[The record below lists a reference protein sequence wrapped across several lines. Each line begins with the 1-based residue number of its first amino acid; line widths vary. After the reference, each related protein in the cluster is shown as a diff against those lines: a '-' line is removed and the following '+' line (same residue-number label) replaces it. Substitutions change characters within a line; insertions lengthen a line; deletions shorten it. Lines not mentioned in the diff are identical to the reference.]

1 MSTDESDQVVQRR
14 ANLEELKQL
23 GVDPYPRRFEH
34 GVPIGAIV
42 AEHGARTAEE
52 LESPRITVRAA
63 GRILAIRGF
72 GKAGFLQLSDGMAR
86 VQVYVRQDSVSA
98 HDYSVFKL
106 LDLGD
111 FVGVE
116 GYLFRTRTNEFSIHV
131 TSLTFLSKCL
141 LPLPEKWHGLQDIE
155 TRYRQ
160 RYLDLIV
167 NPDSRRVFE
176 VPQPSGDGVS

>member
-1 MSTDESDQVVQRR
+1 MSIPIRGGSND
-14 ANLEELKQL
+14 
-23 GVDPYPRRFEH
+23 

-42 AEHGARTAEE
+42 AEHGAKTAEE
-52 LESPRITVRAA
+52 LESPRITVRTA

-116 GYLFRTRTNEFSIHV
+116 GYLFRTRTNEFSVHV
-131 TSLTFLSKCL
+131 TSLTFLVEVSAAAAGEVARTAGYRDA
-141 LPLPEKWHGLQDIE
+141 LPAAVSRSDREPGLAACVRG
-155 TRYRQ
+155 T
-160 RYLDLIV
+160 
-167 NPDSRRVFE
+167 
-176 VPQPSGDGVS
+176 QPCGDGVS